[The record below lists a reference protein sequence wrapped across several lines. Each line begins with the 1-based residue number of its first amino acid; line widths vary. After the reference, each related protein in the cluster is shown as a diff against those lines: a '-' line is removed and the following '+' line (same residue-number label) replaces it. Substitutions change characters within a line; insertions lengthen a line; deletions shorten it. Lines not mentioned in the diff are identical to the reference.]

1 MPAMNAEVWVPAV
14 PMRMGSMNNLAILL
28 YDEGH
33 YAEAEKSYREV
44 LGIYETLDVELRVWG
59 PEHPGTLDLMGN
71 LAVAIGREGR
81 FAEAEKLERE
91 TLKSQRRILGPESWD
106 AALSKYRLG
115 CILLFKG
122 NRDQA
127 LSLIRESVDH
137 GLPSSE
143 VLEYIERNPD
153 LASLHGDPRFAAIEA
168 DAKERAAA
176 AQKPK

>member
-44 LGIYETLDVELRVWG
+44 L
-59 PEHPGTLDLMGN
+59 
-71 LAVAIGREGR
+71 
-81 FAEAEKLERE
+81 AEKLERE